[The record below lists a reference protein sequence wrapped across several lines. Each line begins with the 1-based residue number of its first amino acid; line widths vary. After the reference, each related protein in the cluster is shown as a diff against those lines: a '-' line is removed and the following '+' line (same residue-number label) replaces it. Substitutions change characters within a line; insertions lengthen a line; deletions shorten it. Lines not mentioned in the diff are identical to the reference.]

1 MESLLIKL
9 KKPPGK
15 HNLKSLSQCYSR
27 FTADFCLAGTTEKKV
42 LKIMQNI
49 DNSKAAGEDKL
60 STRHFC
66 LLNLLRNPH

>member
-9 KKPPGK
+9 KKPLGK
-15 HNLKSLSQCYSR
+15 HNLKSLSQCYSS
-27 FTADFCLAGTTEKKV
+27 FTADVCLASTTEKKV

-49 DNSKAAGEDKL
+49 DNSKAAGVDKL

-66 LLNLLRNPH
+66 VLNLLRNPH

>member
-9 KKPPGK
+9 KKPLGK
-15 HNLKSLSQCYSR
+15 HNLKSLSQCYSS
-27 FTADFCLAGTTEKKV
+27 FTADVCLASTTEKKV

-49 DNSKAAGEDKL
+49 DNSKVAGVDKL

-66 LLNLLRNPH
+66 VLNLLRNSH